1 MARLYKRNDNVICN
15 HLEFI
20 VLWRRSAHR
29 LHIFLPSSDNNLIFA
44 RYFITMKTKLLF
56 IVSLFLLL
64 SQTLVAQEQDTVQ
77 RKKTRIHI
85 DHYDVAT
92 FSKSMGDMQR
102 LIGHVKMHHDSAY
115 FFCDSAYFY
124 EKTNS
129 FKAFQNV
136 HIIVNDSVEV
146 FSDLLDYD
154 GNTRFAEFFDNVK
167 LMDDSTTLLTEYMTY
182 DRNLH
187 LACYPDSATTYRGD
201 KTLISCIGY
210 YRDDIKEFSFF
221 ENVEVLSPKYQ
232 MFTDTLF
239 YNTAIEKMWFEG
251 PTTIIDKENTLEGK
265 HGYYLVDKDVAFL
278 DKRPLMYNEKQRM
291 RSDSMYYN
299 RDVGLAKAFDH
310 VDMIDTSYK
319 IVMRGNYFE
328 MWEDSGFSFATDSAY
343 AISYEGTDSLYIHG
357 DTLFVHVDKEKEEV
371 EKLIAR
377 RNVRFF
383 KSDLQGKCDTL
394 TYLMSDSTIKM
405 RVAPILWAEDS
416 QLSGTDIDIKLKEQ
430 TVEWVLQKGN
440 AFVVSKDTIEGFNQI
455 KGTDITSW
463 FSNGNIHY
471 VNVDGTKAETI
482 YWIRDNDGSLIG
494 IDVSDSETMTI
505 EMEDQRVSIIKSF
518 KDIHETMYP
527 EDDLKESDRYL
538 SGFKWHD
545 EARPTD
551 KNDIFRRIEAE
562 MPKAEVESN
571 ETPTELSTEAIEESK
586 AKEEQPKRHR
596 QRKNLENNN

>member
-1 MARLYKRNDNVICN
+1 MHTV
-15 HLEFI
+15 
-20 VLWRRSAHR
+20 STS
-29 LHIFLPSSDNNLIFA
+29 FLPSSDNNLIFA
-44 RYFITMKTKLLF
+44 RYFITMKAKLLF

-167 LMDDSTTLLTEYMTY
+167 LMDDSTTLLTEYLTY

-187 LACYPDSATTYRGD
+187 LACYPDSATTFRGD
-201 KTLISCIGY
+201 KTLKSHFGY
-210 YRDDIKEFSFF
+210 YRDRLKEFSFF
-221 ENVEVLSPKYQ
+221 ENVEVYSPKYQ
-232 MFTDTLF
+232 MYTDTLY
-239 YNTAIEKMWFEG
+239 YNTGIEKMWFDG
-251 PTTIIDKENTLEGK
+251 PTTIVNQENVLEGK
-265 HGYYLVDKDVAFL
+265 HGYYLVNEDQVYL
-278 DKRPLMYNEKQRM
+278 DRRPYMHNENQQLW
-291 RSDSMYYN
+291 SDSIFYDRN
-299 RDVGLAKAFDH
+299 LGFAQAFSR

-319 IVMRGNYFE
+319 VVMRGDYVE
-328 MWEDSGFSFATDSAY
+328 MWEDEGFSYATDSAY
-343 AISYEGTDSLYIHG
+343 AISYEGSDSLYIHG
-357 DTLFVHVDKEKEEV
+357 DTLFMYFDKEKEEA

-383 KSDLQGKCDTL
+383 KSDMQGKCDTL
-394 TYLMSDSTIKM
+394 TYLMVDSTIRM

-416 QLSGTDIDIKLKEQ
+416 QLSGTDIDIKLKDQ
-430 TVEWVLQKGN
+430 KVEWVLQKGN
-440 AFVVSKDTIEGFNQI
+440 AFIISQDSIEGFNQI
-455 KGTDITSW
+455 KGADITSR
-463 FSNGNIHY
+463 FKNGNIHR

-494 IDVSDSETMTI
+494 IDVSDSETMAI
-505 EMEDQRVSIIKSF
+505 EIENQSVSIIKSF

-527 EDDLKESDRYL
+527 EEDLQESSRYL

-545 EARPTD
+545 EARPKD
-551 KNDIFRRIEAE
+551 KDDIFRHIEAE
-562 MPKAEVESN
+562 MPKVEDAPK
-571 ETPTELSTEAIEESK
+571 ETPTETVAEEEVQ
-586 AKEEQPKRHR
+586 EEKPKRHR
-596 QRKNLENNN
+596 QRKNLENND